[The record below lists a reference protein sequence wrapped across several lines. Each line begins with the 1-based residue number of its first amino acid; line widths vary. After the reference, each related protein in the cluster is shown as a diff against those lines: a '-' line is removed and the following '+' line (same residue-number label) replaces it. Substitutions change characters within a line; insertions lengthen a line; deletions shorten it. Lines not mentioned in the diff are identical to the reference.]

1 MHSPVGGVGRSVAAS
16 IAGAVGLKTVRSVA
30 SLVVSA
36 VGCVPVSVVVSSVVI
51 SWLVSV
57 VAVAAVVV
65 SVAIAVVAAGVVVGA
80 VAGVVRAGVGRV
92 AVVTVSV
99 VVDGWDVGADDGGD
113 GVGSVVVVGVPFNF
127 GADLDGLNLGESKEC
142 KCEFHCDLD

>member
-1 MHSPVGGVGRSVAAS
+1 MAAS
-16 IAGAVGLKTVRSVA
+16 IASVVGANCVGPVA
-30 SLVVSA
+30 GLVVST
-36 VGCVPVSVVVSSVVI
+36 VGCVPVSVVVSSGVV
-51 SWLVSV
+51 SWRVPV
-57 VAVAAVVV
+57 VAVAVVVV

-99 VVDGWDVGADDGGD
+99 VVDGWDVGADNVAD
-113 GVGSVVVVGVPFNF
+113 GVGSVVSVFVPFNF